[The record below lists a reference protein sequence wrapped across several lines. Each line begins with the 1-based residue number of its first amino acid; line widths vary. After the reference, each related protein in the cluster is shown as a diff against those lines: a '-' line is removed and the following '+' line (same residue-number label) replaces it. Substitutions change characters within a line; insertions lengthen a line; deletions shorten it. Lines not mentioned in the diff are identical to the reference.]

1 MSKKTLQIIK
11 KQKNDVL
18 VQVKANQE
26 KLLNNCKSISS
37 LTKPK
42 SSFCGEEEK
51 SHGRIEKRDGK
62 IYENIHYIEDNEWKE
77 LIACVGVMERS
88 REIFD
93 NKTKQWEKQEEVA
106 YYICTKKITA
116 EELVTLSRK
125 HWSIENRN
133 HYVRD
138 VSLLEDMNT
147 SKNNPGI
154 LARMRSF
161 ALNILRNNNKQH
173 IRQTLYENSISIEY
187 LMNFK
192 I

>member
-1 MSKKTLQIIK
+1 MQIIK
-11 KQKNDVL
+11 EQKNDVL

-26 KLLNNCKSISS
+26 KLLDNCKSTSS

-62 IYENIHYIEDNEWKE
+62 IYENLHYIEDNEWKE

-116 EELVTLSRK
+116 EELVTLTRK
-125 HWSIENRN
+125 HWGIENRN

-138 VSLLEDMNT
+138 VSLLEDRNF
-147 SKNNPGI
+147 SIISLLPALQKR
-154 LARMRSF
+154 LARFTVLAKFLVSRVIFVLCSLGM
-161 ALNILRNNNKQH
+161 IC
-173 IRQTLYENSISIEY
+173 
-187 LMNFK
+187 
-192 I
+192 